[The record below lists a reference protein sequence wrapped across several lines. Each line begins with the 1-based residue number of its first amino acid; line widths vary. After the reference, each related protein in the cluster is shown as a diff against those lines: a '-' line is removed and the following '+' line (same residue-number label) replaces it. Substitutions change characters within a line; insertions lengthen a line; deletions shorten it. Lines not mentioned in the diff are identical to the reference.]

1 MDLFLISRA
10 EIFAIYPKILKEIL
24 QTEEKTRTKDGFRP
38 NELIR
43 LPSDSDFQDKV
54 YYRLLAV
61 QKHINDLVESG
72 MYVWSLFNVN
82 LDINLV

>member
-10 EIFAIYPKILKEIL
+10 DIFAIYPKILREIL
-24 QTEEKTRTKDGFRP
+24 QSEEKSRTKDGFRP

-43 LPSDSDFQDKV
+43 LPSDAEFQDKV

-61 QKHINDLVESG
+61 QKHINELVESG
-72 MYVWSLFNVN
+72 MCVTCLFLNK
-82 LDINLV
+82 

>member
-10 EIFAIYPKILKEIL
+10 EIFAIYPKILREIL
-24 QTEEKTRTKDGFRP
+24 QAEEKARTKDGFRP
-38 NELIR
+38 NEMIR

-61 QKHINDLVESG
+61 QKHINGLVESG
-72 MYVWSLFNVN
+72 VYIYCLIILFNF
-82 LDINLV
+82 LFY